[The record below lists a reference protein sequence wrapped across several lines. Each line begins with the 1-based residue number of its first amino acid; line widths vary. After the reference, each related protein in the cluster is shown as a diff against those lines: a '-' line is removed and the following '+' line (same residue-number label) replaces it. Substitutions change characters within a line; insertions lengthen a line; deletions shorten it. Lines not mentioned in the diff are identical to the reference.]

1 MSKAP
6 YDPKI
11 GDSRHFRHPMS
22 SNLLLEK
29 NYSEPNKQFPVY
41 KICLST
47 FRSLER
53 LLQEFSEDVQW
64 LIIISM
70 SSSSNNSSRSRSRH
84 DGWRRKDR
92 RGGRR
97 RKDSGG
103 EEDRAEREQRKKQE
117 RLAKLRAMAYDDEA
131 EARKAKLTVQQ
142 MEKTPRPFVPVSGP
156 LVPSGADGIRA
167 DGTIGADKGQITE
180 ADSERYGTL
189 DDQNAAIGG
198 QPTNADKLTR
208 LGLLDDLDGEEGA
221 SHGPLLTEEE
231 IREAKLLL
239 KRDWRRKK
247 QVERRGSSDEE
258 EESDDDDLGGI
269 FKTNFG
275 SYKPKENQQVI
286 VKDHKP
292 IEILTVSLT
301 DKDIEL
307 EREIEE
313 EQEKIREAETRGED
327 TLEAYMKGI
336 ESKAVKQE
344 TYNMAQRLQKQKE
357 RMLGVNQEEDEV
369 IGSNLVAT
377 MDNIQMVGEHESDG
391 KEKMDEEA
399 TEEPDDDPQAQEFI
413 QALKDLD
420 RLKETEGEQA
430 IQNEVDDKP
439 EIFSNP
445 DADAFEIDDDMSE
458 EEDVKVDYFAKRDK
472 LAEKRVLKP
481 VNHAEIN
488 YEPFRKNLYIEC
500 EDITTKSEAEIEYF
514 RRELGDIKI
523 RGIDCPRPI
532 QNWYQCGLSDKIL
545 KVLIEKS
552 KFERPFA
559 IQCQAIPAIMSGRD
573 CIGIAETGSGKTLAF
588 VLPMLRHIMD
598 QRRLIEGEGPIAII
612 MVPTRELANQ
622 VYNDTKPFCRLLGI
636 NAVSIYGGGMVAGQL
651 SDLKRGCEVV
661 ICTPGRMID
670 VLTTSNG
677 KITNLKRTTYVVLD
691 EADRMFDLGFEPQIS
706 RILTNVRPDRQ
717 TVMFS
722 ATFPRNVETLAKKI
736 LTKPVEIVVG
746 NRGQVGRNI
755 LQIIEVIEPEKK
767 IVKLLEILGY
777 WSSKGQILIFVD
789 KQVEADNL
797 FTELLK
803 YGYNPLVLH
812 GGQDQVD
819 RQFTIADFKR
829 GAKTLMIA
837 TSLCARGLDIKNLV
851 LVINYSCPTFKED
864 YTHRI
869 GRTGRA
875 GNKGTAITFVTP
887 EEDMY
892 SGEII
897 HALQLSNVDP
907 PEDLRRLNERFMV
920 KVRRGEAKE
929 VRNRNIAGSG
939 YRFSAD
945 ELVKMKE
952 FKNTMKTE
960 FGIDLGDDNMS
971 MTSRAPTMK
980 TTLTLREEDKKGPKE
995 NKEGSRLVK
1004 DQKTKDAIRKAA
1016 TKAATQA
1023 IIAGANGEEVLLAAQ
1038 NAIRE
1043 ILQRLKEG
1051 EVIGKGTS
1059 LDDLYRA
1066 RDEMLEKGEGTSG
1079 SFSQNFDIN
1088 DYPESTRKKV
1098 CEREFLD
1105 MVASLTQCTITVRG
1119 SFVEP
1124 GRKALIGQKK
1134 LHIHVASDD
1143 QYNLHAAIDEIK
1155 KFTEDS
1161 AITSLTATG
1170 GYTGYTSR
1178 Y

>member
-1 MSKAP
+1 MYLISCILAIPWP
-6 YDPKI
+6 YF
-11 GDSRHFRHPMS
+11 GRNHFDSRG
-22 SNLLLEK
+22 
-29 NYSEPNKQFPVY
+29 
-41 KICLST
+41 
-47 FRSLER
+47 
-53 LLQEFSEDVQW
+53 LQLFNN
-64 LIIISM
+64 M
-70 SSSSNNSSRSRSRH
+70 SSSSSSGYNSRSRSRSRH
-84 DGWRRKDR
+84 DSRKKRDR
-92 RGGRR
+92 RGRKRR
-97 RKDSGG
+97 DSP
-103 EEDRAEREQRKKQE
+103 EEDKAVREQRKKQE
-117 RLAKLRAMAYDDEA
+117 RLAKLRAMAYDDEN
-131 EARKAKLTVQQ
+131 EARRARLAVQQ
-142 MEKTPRPFVPVSGP
+142 MERNAMAQAN
-156 LVPSGADGIRA
+156 LVEGANLA
-167 DGTIGADKGQITE
+167 NNGQERNPGNNQNGEPGQHGGVE
-180 ADSERYGTL
+180 AERYGTH
-189 DDQNAAIGG
+189 DEQNAVSGG
-198 QPTNADKLTR
+198 QLSLANKKDR
-208 LGLLDDLDGEEGA
+208 LGLLDDLDEDEGN
-221 SHGPLLTEEE
+221 HQRPLLTEEE
-231 IREAKLLL
+231 IREAKQTL

-247 QVERRGSSDEE
+247 QVERKANSDEDEESEDDDIGGVFKQSFQQKNPKGPEKATPKDQKTVSKLAISFNTRDEE
-258 EESDDDDLGGI
+258 E
-269 FKTNFG
+269 
-275 SYKPKENQQVI
+275 
-286 VKDHKP
+286 
-292 IEILTVSLT
+292 
-301 DKDIEL
+301 

-313 EQEKIREAETRGED
+313 EQKKIREAETRGED
-327 TLEAYMKGI
+327 LLEAYMKGI
-336 ESKAVKQE
+336 EGKGVKQE
-344 TYNMAQRLQKQKE
+344 TYNMAQRLQKQRE
-357 RMLGVNQEEDEV
+357 RLLVGDNGEDEV
-369 IGSNLVAT
+369 IGSELVAT
-377 MDNIQMVGEHESDG
+377 IDDIPLPSSKENPET
-391 KEKMDEEA
+391 EKMDEEP
-399 TEEPDDDPQAQEFI
+399 TDEPEDDPNAQEFI

-420 RLKETEGEQA
+420 KLKETDTDRA
-430 IQNEVDDKP
+430 IQNELEEKP

-445 DADAFEIDDDMSE
+445 DADAFEIDEDVSE
-458 EEDVKVDYFAKRDK
+458 EEEVKVDYFAKRDK
-472 LAEKRVLKP
+472 LAEKRILK
-481 VNHAEIN
+481 VINHTEIE

-500 EDITTKSEAEIEYF
+500 EDITTKSDAEIDYF

-523 RGIDCPRPI
+523 RGVDCPRPI

-545 KVLIEKS
+545 KVLIDKN

-588 VLPMLRHIMD
+588 LLPMLRHIMD
-598 QRRLIEGEGPIAII
+598 QRPLAEGDGPIAVV

-622 VYNDTKPFCRLLGI
+622 VYNDAKTFCRALGI
-636 NAVSIYGGGMVAGQL
+636 NAVCIYGGGMVAGQL
-651 SDLKRGCEVV
+651 SELKRGCEIV

-677 KITNLKRTTYVVLD
+677 KITNLKRVTYVVLD
-691 EADRMFDLGFEPQIS
+691 EADRMFDMGFEPQIS
-706 RILTNVRPDRQ
+706 RILANIRPERQ

-736 LTKPVEIVVG
+736 LTRPVEIVVG

-767 IVKLLEILGY
+767 MVKLLEILGY
-777 WSSKGQILIFVD
+777 WSNKGQILIFVD

-803 YGYNPLVLH
+803 FGYNPLVLH

-819 RQFTIADFKR
+819 RQFTIAEFKR
-829 GAKTLMIA
+829 GSKTLLIA

-875 GNKGTAITFVTP
+875 GNKGTAITFITP
-887 EEDMY
+887 EEDQY
-892 SGEII
+892 ASEII
-897 HALQLSNVDP
+897 QALQLSNVDP
-907 PEDLRRLNERFMV
+907 PEELLRLQERFMV
-920 KVRRGEAKE
+920 KVRRGDAKE
-929 VRNRNIAGSG
+929 IHNRNIRGSG
-939 YRFSAD
+939 YRFSAE

-971 MTSRAPTMK
+971 VTSKMTMK
-980 TTLTLREEDKKGPKE
+980 TLTLKEDDKKGPKDS
-995 NKEGSRLVK
+995 KEGGRLVK

-1023 IIAGANGEEVLLAAQ
+1023 IIAGATGDEVLLAAQ
-1038 NAIRE
+1038 NAIKE

-1079 SFSQNFDIN
+1079 TFSKNFEIN

-1119 SFVEP
+1119 SVVEA

-1134 LHIHVASDD
+1134 LHIHVESDD
-1143 QYNLHAAIDEIK
+1143 EFNLHSAIDEIK
-1155 KFTEDS
+1155 KFCEDS